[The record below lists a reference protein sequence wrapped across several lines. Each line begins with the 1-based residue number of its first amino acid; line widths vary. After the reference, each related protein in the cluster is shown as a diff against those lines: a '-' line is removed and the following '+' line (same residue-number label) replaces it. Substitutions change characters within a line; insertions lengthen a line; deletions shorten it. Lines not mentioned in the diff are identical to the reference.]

1 MIGKKVALFFCTLF
15 IILGINGKETI
26 QSQSENKTLVIDSE
40 RITEINDESCANIS
54 TTDATSKF
62 IYVSG
67 QQMFNTDGSLYRIK
81 GMGFGNNVWSNPQV
95 PTYTHN
101 DEKSYKELSKL
112 GFNTVRFYMNYRIF
126 EDDDKPYQYK
136 EAGFAWLD
144 QNIKWAKKYGIHL
157 ILNMHVPQGGFL
169 SESKVNFWLDQS
181 NMTRYEALWKEI
193 AKRYANEPTVLGYAL
208 MNEPFLP
215 KMQTDDASLNLYYDF
230 INKVIREI
238 RNEDVN
244 HIFFIERPYGTV
256 DSNRKCSYAWG
267 NTGSFRTVSDTN
279 TVYEFHYYIYQYTA
293 QGTLSG
299 TFERPWYYGDDTLA
313 LLAGSRQLLSVQ
325 EDLPQKS
332 LNSGTSAWQLIES
345 PIYDLTTTSGDPNY
359 GYWIIYAMNPGSN
372 AQIYVD
378 DIVVKEYDSNNSF
391 VRNVYGYG
399 FDRTT
404 SCSGWDLSS
413 GGGGTC
419 KYVSTDGHDGA
430 GCEVLSGIGANY
442 RFYKN
447 FSLYNNISL
456 RKGYKYQITAY
467 IKADNAEKGTQII
480 PALQLAH
487 ADAIYGLNKDYIAS
501 QLNPYLAIAEQY
513 NVPIYIGEIGATS
526 HIIGNEYKGEQY
538 LSDLFDYLN
547 AKGLG
552 YSYHDYHEENYG
564 LYTTKASQTR
574 GNVDKILLNLF
585 KTKVKK

>member
-1 MIGKKVALFFCTLF
+1 
-15 IILGINGKETI
+15 
-26 QSQSENKTLVIDSE
+26 
-40 RITEINDESCANIS
+40 
-54 TTDATSKF
+54 
-62 IYVSG
+62 
-67 QQMFNTDGSLYRIK
+67 
-81 GMGFGNNVWSNPQV
+81 
-95 PTYTHN
+95 
-101 DEKSYKELSKL
+101 
-112 GFNTVRFYMNYRIF
+112 
-126 EDDDKPYQYK
+126 
-136 EAGFAWLD
+136 
-144 QNIKWAKKYGIHL
+144 
-157 ILNMHVPQGGFL
+157 
-169 SESKVNFWLDQS
+169 
-181 NMTRYEALWKEI
+181 
-193 AKRYANEPTVLGYAL
+193 
-208 MNEPFLP
+208 
-215 KMQTDDASLNLYYDF
+215 
-230 INKVIREI
+230 
-238 RNEDVN
+238 
-244 HIFFIERPYGTV
+244 
-256 DSNRKCSYAWG
+256 
-267 NTGSFRTVSDTN
+267 
-279 TVYEFHYYIYQYTA
+279 
-293 QGTLSG
+293 
-299 TFERPWYYGDDTLA
+299 
-313 LLAGSRQLLSVQ
+313 
-325 EDLPQKS
+325 
-332 LNSGTSAWQLIES
+332 
-345 PIYDLTTTSGDPNY
+345 
-359 GYWIIYAMNPGSN
+359 MNPGSN

-378 DIVVKEYDSNNSF
+378 DIVDKEYDSNNSF